1 MAFPWAIAALAA
13 AAGGGLASAFGKKD
27 TKINK
32 GYSISSS
39 QKKLFEALTNKA
51 QAGLNQGAY
60 RPYPGATTRLGPTG
74 NEQAIFDKLP
84 QLLARIGGGQGGM
97 NQAMQTA
104 SRPPNPQ
111 GAQPQAPGQTPGA
124 EEEPTI
130 AEIIHKGQ
138 TNIISKI
145 LKAVS
150 VGR

>member
-1 MAFPWAIAALAA
+1 MPFPFAIAALAA

-27 TKINK
+27 TKIK
-32 GYSISSS
+32 TGSSLS
-39 QKKLFEALTNKA
+39 SLQKPLFKSLAGKA
-51 QAGLNQGAY
+51 QAGIDQPF
-60 RPYPGATTRLGPTG
+60 RPYPGASTRLAPTA
-74 NEQAIFDKLP
+74 NEQAVFSKLP
-84 QLLARIGGGQGGM
+84 QLLARMGQGGGGM

-104 SRPPNPQ
+104 GQPPNPQ
-111 GAQPQAPGQTPGA
+111 GSQPPGT